1 MERVAQCSC
10 GSLRA
15 TTKGEPLIVGICH
28 CKACQRQTGAL
39 AASVAG
45 FAKAQVEIEGEST
58 AFDRHGDTGR
68 NVRFYFCPR
77 CGSSLF
83 WEADG
88 RPGWFFVAVGAFA
101 DPSFPPPSVSIFEA
115 SKHDW
120 LQLPTGIKR
129 FQGAITSDT

>member
-1 MERVAQCSC
+1 M

-15 TTKGEPLIVGICH
+15 TTQGEPLMVVICH

-45 FAKAQVEIEGEST
+45 FAKAQVEIRGESKV
-58 AFDRHGDTGR
+58 FDRHGDSGR

-77 CGSSLF
+77 CGSSLY

-88 RPGWFFVAVGAFA
+88 RPEWFFVAVGAFT
-101 DPSFPPPSVSIFEA
+101 DPSFPSPSVSIFEA

-120 LQLPTGIKR
+120 LQLPNGIKR
-129 FQGAITSDT
+129 CQGAITSDS